1 MTFIEPFGVVQMCHL
16 VMLAC
21 QHRTKEDFPLM
32 LSGQRAS
39 MTFILPSCGHL
50 LLVYSMVFCNSTVWL
65 LFGLLFILYDSF
77 PVCSEAFY
85 LEAIL
90 NSQKFISTQSKIL
103 SSSTL

>member
-1 MTFIEPFGVVQMCHL
+1 MTFIEGVVQMCHL

-50 LLVYSMVFCNSTVWL
+50 LLVYSMVFCNSTMWL
-65 LFGLLFILYDSF
+65 LFSLLFILYDSF